1 VSARQSSFLSMLV
14 RSYAGYRVVYAVD
27 AKIAAG

>member
-1 VSARQSSFLSMLV
+1 MAVVLFTDA

-27 AKIAAG
+27 AKLIAAG